1 MASTTVSETQAPGVG
16 FDWRAGLALAG
27 AAAAL
32 LLAWSL
38 WQLTARPV
46 IVTVDG
52 VTAQMSTHRATVAD
66 LLRDLGLEPHASDRV
81 EPALD
86 SPVTRG
92 LAVTVERARPVRVLA
107 DGRDLLLY
115 TWGDTPAKVLADGD
129 LALDTG
135 DQVVI
140 DGVPATAHT
149 ALPPRRTRRTAP
161 TYGQG
166 FAWNTLRTEPVQ
178 LRVYRAFPIV
188 VHEGELPYTIRTT
201 AQTVGEA
208 LRSAEVDLYLGDR
221 VQPSLGSRAIAN
233 LHVYIQRSTPVAFV
247 LEGRRVKTRTKAETV
262 GDALADLGIVVK
274 DMDRVTPPLD
284 TELYDNIEIA
294 VTRITED
301 VVIDEEIAP
310 YETIFVPDPN
320 LPIDTQEVQNVG
332 ANGITRTRY
341 RVRYENGEEVSRVEE
356 DTWVAQLPDTRRIAY
371 GQQITPQTAVV
382 DGQTITYWRKL
393 RMYATSYHPAALGG
407 DATTATGDRLTKGV
421 VAVDPRIIPLRS
433 QVFVPSYGGGAA
445 LDTGGGVRSRWIDLG
460 YDDSNYVSWS
470 RWVDVYLLWPPP
482 SADRITWV
490 VPNYPPV
497 PN

>member
-1 MASTTVSETQAPGVG
+1 MASTTLRETQASGVG
-16 FDWRAGLALAG
+16 FSWRAGLAAAG
-27 AAAAL
+27 LVAGL

-46 IVTVDG
+46 VVTVDG
-52 VTAQMSTHRATVAD
+52 VTVQVRTHRADVAD
-66 LLRDLGLEPHASDRV
+66 LLLDLGLTPNPDDRI
-81 EPALD
+81 EPALNN
-86 SPVTRG
+86 PVTRG
-92 LAVTVERARPVRVLA
+92 MAVTVERARPVRILA
-107 DGRDLLLY
+107 DGRDLLVHS
-115 TWGDTPAKVLADGD
+115 WGDTPEKVLAGAG
-129 LALDTG
+129 LTLDTG
-135 DQVVI
+135 DQVLI
-140 DGVPATAHT
+140 DGAAATAET
-149 ALPPRRTRRTAP
+149 VLPPRRTRRTAA

-166 FAWNTLRTEPVQ
+166 FAWNALRTEPVQ
-178 LRVYRAFPIV
+178 MRVYRAFPVV

-201 AQTVGEA
+201 AQTVGAA
-208 LRSAEVDLYLGDR
+208 LRGAGVDLYLGDR
-221 VQPSLGSRAIAN
+221 VQPSLGSRATAN
-233 LHVYIQRSTPVAFV
+233 LHIHIQRSTPVSFV
-247 LEGRRVKTRTKAETV
+247 LEGGRVKTRTRAVTV
-262 GDALADLGIVVK
+262 GDALTDLGIVVK
-274 DMDRVTPPLD
+274 DMDRVEPPLA

-301 VVIDEEIAP
+301 VVVDEEIAP
-310 YETIFVPDPN
+310 YETVFEADPN
-320 LPIDTQEVQNVG
+320 LPIDTQEVRNVG
-332 ANGITRTRY
+332 ANGITRTRS
-341 RVRYENGEEVSRVEE
+341 RVRYENGEEVGRVEE

-371 GQQITPQTAVV
+371 GQQITPQTATV

-433 QVFVPSYGGGAA
+433 QVFVPSYGAGTA

-460 YDDSNYVSWS
+460 YDDSNFVSWS

-497 PN
+497 PQ

>member
-1 MASTTVSETQAPGVG
+1 MASTTLRETQAAGVRFG
-16 FDWRAGLALAG
+16 LRAGLAAAG
-27 AAAAL
+27 LMAAL
-32 LLAWSL
+32 LLAWTL

-52 VTAQMSTHRATVAD
+52 VTVQVSTHRANVAD
-66 LLRDLGLEPHASDRV
+66 LLLDLGLEPNADDRI

-86 SPVTRG
+86 SPVTRNMV
-92 LAVTVERARPVRVLA
+92 VTVARARPVRVLA
-107 DGRDLLLY
+107 DGRDLLVHS
-115 TWGDTPAKVLADGD
+115 WGDTPAKVLASAG

-135 DQVVI
+135 DQVLI
-140 DGVPATAHT
+140 DGVVATGET
-149 ALPPRRTRRTAP
+149 VLPPRNTRRTAS

-166 FAWNTLRTEPVQ
+166 FAWNTVRTEPVQ

-188 VHEGELPYTIRTT
+188 VHEGEMPYTIRTT

-208 LRSAEVDLYLGDR
+208 LRAAEVDLYLGDR
-221 VQPSLGSRAIAN
+221 VQPSLGSRVSAN
-233 LHVYIQRSTPVAFV
+233 LHVYIQRSTPVSFA
-247 LEGRRVKTRTKAETV
+247 LEGRRVKTRTQAETV
-262 GDALADLGIVVK
+262 GDALTDLGIVVK
-274 DMDRVTPPLD
+274 GMDRVAPPLE

-301 VVIDEEIAP
+301 VVIAEEIAP
-310 YETIFVPDPN
+310 YETIFVPDAE
-320 LPIDTQEVQNVG
+320 LPIDTQEVRNVG

-356 DTWVAQLPDTRRIAY
+356 DTWVAQLPDTRQIAY
-371 GQQITPQTAVV
+371 GQQITPQTASV

-407 DATTATGDRLTKGV
+407 DASTATGDRLTKGV

-433 QVFVPSYGGGAA
+433 QVFVPNYGAGAA
-445 LDTGGGVRSRWIDLG
+445 LDTGGAVRSRWIDLG
-460 YDDSNYVSWS
+460 YDDSNYVSWA

-497 PN
+497 PD